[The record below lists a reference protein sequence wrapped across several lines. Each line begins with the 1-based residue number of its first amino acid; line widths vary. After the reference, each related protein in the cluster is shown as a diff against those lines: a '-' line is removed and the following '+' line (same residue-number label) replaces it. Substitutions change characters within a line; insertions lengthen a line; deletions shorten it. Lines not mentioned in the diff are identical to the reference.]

1 MRGCSATAEALTVT
15 GLFLISGNE
24 TPRVRLFVPPEQY
37 VKRRICAYGASE
49 DQSNASP
56 FATAPAAS
64 LAIFVAIRRAPRL
77 SLRSRTAPPFPH
89 WNHRIQTIF
98 GRNHHSRCVLR
109 MTSVM
114 KVLLGAT
121 AGATIL
127 ASSII
132 TASAAVV
139 CNGNV
144 CWHVHE
150 RYTYPPSAGVV
161 IHEDDWRPVP
171 GITFREH
178 EGRGYWRGD
187 DWTDF

>member
-1 MRGCSATAEALTVT
+1 ME
-15 GLFLISGNE
+15 
-24 TPRVRLFVPPEQY
+24 
-37 VKRRICAYGASE
+37 
-49 DQSNASP
+49 
-56 FATAPAAS
+56 
-64 LAIFVAIRRAPRL
+64 
-77 SLRSRTAPPFPH
+77 
-89 WNHRIQTIF
+89 
-98 GRNHHSRCVLR
+98 LR

-114 KVLLGAT
+114 KVLLGTT
-121 AGATIL
+121 AGAAIL

-144 CWHVHE
+144 CWHAHE

-161 IHEDDWRPVP
+161 IHDDDWRAGP
-171 GITFREH
+171 GITFRER